1 MQNKIYFQSYI
12 YLTTNFVVYKYLVE
26 KTTFLRCVTVDQVMV
41 INILESVNA
50 SIKEGSHIY
59 MLIIKLVLFS
69 RTMS

>member
-12 YLTTNFVVYKYLVE
+12 CLTTNFVVYKDLVE